1 MKEKNLKPNLF
12 IYLLL
17 GELDN
22 PQLDK
27 KEDNQVEDYQFSPIF
42 SQIQNQHDFET

>member
-1 MKEKNLKPNLF
+1 MKKEKFKTKF

-17 GELDN
+17 EKLDN

-27 KEDNQVEDYQFSPIF
+27 KEDNQAEDYRFSRIF
-42 SQIQNQHDFET
+42 SQIQNQYDSET

>member
-1 MKEKNLKPNLF
+1 MKRKKFKAKF

-17 GELDN
+17 EKLYN

-27 KEDNQVEDYQFSPIF
+27 KEDNQLEDYLFSPIF
-42 SQIQNQHDFET
+42 SQTQNQHDFET